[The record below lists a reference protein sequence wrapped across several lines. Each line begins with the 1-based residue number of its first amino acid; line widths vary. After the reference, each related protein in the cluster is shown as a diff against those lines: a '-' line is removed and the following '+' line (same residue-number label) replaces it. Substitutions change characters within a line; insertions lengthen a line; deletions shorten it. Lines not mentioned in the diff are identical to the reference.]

1 MDVEQL
7 TEDLFK
13 YKKKSLYK
21 IARTAGEERLNTPFP
36 YTEGNE
42 VVKRTISPYILRNP
56 VVEKFLQFINDHT
69 VLMFKATTWIKLKRV
84 YTVDKDY
91 EYIK

>member
-1 MDVEQL
+1 MDLEQI

-36 YTEGNE
+36 YAENNE
-42 VVKRTISPYILRNP
+42 IVRRTISPYILRNP

-69 VLMFKATTWIKLKRV
+69 ALMYKATTWIRLKRV